1 MIGYSIDEKKELTV
15 MIKGDID
22 HHSSVEIRTQ
32 TDELIFKYIP
42 KKLIL
47 DFSQVTFCDSSG
59 IAIVLGRYKLMKQ
72 YGGTV
77 SLAKVNPQISRI
89 FDLSGVWNI
98 IGRKEVESK

>member
-1 MIGYSIDEKKELTV
+1 MIEHFIKDKKELTG

-22 HHSSVEIRTQ
+22 HHTSADIRKQ
-32 TDELIFKYIP
+32 SDSFIFKYEP
-42 KKLIL
+42 HKLFL

-72 YGGTV
+72 YRGCL
-77 SLAKVNPQISRI
+77 SLKEVNTQISRI

-98 IGRKEVESK
+98 IGRKEN

>member
-1 MIGYSIDEKKELTV
+1 MIEYDFDEKNGLTV
-15 MIKGDID
+15 LIKGEID
-22 HHSSVEIRTQ
+22 HHTASDIRTQ
-32 TDELIFKYIP
+32 TDKLIFKYTP
-42 KKLIL
+42 KRLII

-77 SLAKVNPQISRI
+77 TLTKVSPQISRI

>member
-1 MIGYSIDEKKELTV
+1 MIEHSINDKKELTV

-22 HHSSVEIRTQ
+22 HHTSADIRKQ
-32 TDELIFKYIP
+32 TDSLIFKYEP
-42 KKLIL
+42 LKLIL

-72 YGGTV
+72 YRG
-77 SLAKVNPQISRI
+77 SLSLKEVNTQISRI

-98 IGRKEVESK
+98 IGRKDY

>member
-1 MIGYSIDEKKELTV
+1 MIGYSIDEKNGLTV

-22 HHSSVEIRTQ
+22 HHTSAEIRKQ
-32 TDELIFKYIP
+32 TDELIFKYTP
-42 KKLIL
+42 GKLTL

-77 SLAKVNPQISRI
+77 SLTKVSPQISRI

-98 IGRKEVESK
+98 IGRKEVETK